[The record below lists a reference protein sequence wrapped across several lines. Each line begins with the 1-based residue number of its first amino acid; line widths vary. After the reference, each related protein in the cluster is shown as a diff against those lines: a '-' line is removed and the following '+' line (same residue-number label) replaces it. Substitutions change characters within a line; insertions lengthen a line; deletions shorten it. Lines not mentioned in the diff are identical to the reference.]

1 MPMTTL
7 KNSLLLLSLL
17 MLSAC
22 QTPPRKTLA
31 VSGAVG
37 RAQAS
42 TTSASADV
50 RSAIEASNATTTE
63 IKRIKTTQD
72 RVDAKSILILKWL
85 EMN

>member
-1 MPMTTL
+1 MTTL
-7 KNSLLLLSLL
+7 KNSLLLLSLA

-22 QTPPRKTLA
+22 QTPPRKPLA

-42 TTSASADV
+42 TTSASTDV

>member
-1 MPMTTL
+1 MTTL
-7 KNSLLLLSLL
+7 KNSLLLLSLV

-22 QTPPRKTLA
+22 QTPTRKPLA

-42 TTSASADV
+42 TTSASTDV

>member
-1 MPMTTL
+1 MTTL
-7 KNSLLLLSLL
+7 KNSLLLLSLV

-22 QTPPRKTLA
+22 QTPPRKPLA

-42 TTSASADV
+42 TTSASTDV

>member
-1 MPMTTL
+1 MTTL
-7 KNSLLLLSLL
+7 KNSLFLLSLL

-22 QTPPRKTLA
+22 QTPTRKPLA

-42 TTSASADV
+42 TTSASTDV
-50 RSAIEASNATTTE
+50 RSAIEASNATSNE

-85 EMN
+85 ETN

>member
-1 MPMTTL
+1 MTTL
-7 KNSLLLLSLL
+7 KNSLFLLSLL

-22 QTPPRKTLA
+22 QTPTRKPLA

-42 TTSASADV
+42 TTSASTDV
-50 RSAIEASNATTTE
+50 RSAIEASNATSNE

>member
-22 QTPPRKTLA
+22 QTPPRKPLA

-42 TTSASADV
+42 TTSASTDV

-85 EMN
+85 ETN

>member
-1 MPMTTL
+1 MTTL
-7 KNSLLLLSLL
+7 KNSLLLLSLA

-22 QTPPRKTLA
+22 QTPPHKPLA

-42 TTSASADV
+42 TTSASKDV
-50 RSAIEASNATTTE
+50 RSAIESSNATTTE

>member
-22 QTPPRKTLA
+22 QTPPRKPLA

-42 TTSASADV
+42 TTSASTDV

>member
-1 MPMTTL
+1 MTTL
-7 KNSLLLLSLL
+7 KNSLLLLSLI
-17 MLSAC
+17 MLCAC
-22 QTPPRKTLA
+22 QTPPRKPLA

-42 TTSASADV
+42 TTSASTDV

>member
-1 MPMTTL
+1 MTTL
-7 KNSLLLLSLL
+7 KNNLFLLSLVI
-17 MLSAC
+17 LSAC
-22 QTPPRKTLA
+22 QTPPHKPLQ

-42 TTSASADV
+42 TTSASTDV
-50 RSAIEASNATTTE
+50 RSAIEASNATSNE